1 MSASRT
7 RGAWHRVRAFATL
20 ITLPLLT
27 AIAATQGHAA
37 SFAPI
42 TGEIQSIRINDP
54 NDHWSGGTMVVGGQ
68 NVTLP
73 RNLLIDLPA
82 NRLTLQELFAQAPAN
97 CLAAGQTGLAKADTC
112 NASPVGA
119 IANIHANRTG
129 GGNIIAGDVFIQK
142 GIEAVMGTITYI
154 DYTDGYFRVNGNVGD
169 PATGAMVRLN
179 DPDGRHTVQQ
189 GLGCAAGNAV
199 NCSPDPRFTLDGD
212 NYTNVFSTGFPLCIP
227 STVARTVTTGLPT
240 TPSGIAGIAAG
251 TVAQSSATGT
261 GDVLCPDTNRGTPGQ
276 PVQDSRRFA
285 PIQVG
290 DSINAEGNFEKV
302 DGVQF
307 LSAHTT
313 MVSRALTTKSD
324 LSQPDYLFLD
334 EVEIDLAGFQNQRI
348 RTLIIGFATLAP
360 TDVNVWTIHYDPT
373 TNAPHEFPLAS
384 VVGCDIAAGPGTCG
398 AQGLVGA
405 GANIFKIR
413 HDVDFLVGAK
423 ARLNPC
429 AHLRA
434 DPFFAPLNIC
444 PNGGSAELNLTEM
457 VGILTPIPHEIQAR
471 TGHALRAKAAGV
483 VQVTLDLRGNLATNG
498 QYLFPFGL
506 GLGGI
511 AAVEFVEINLDGI
524 ATPILFSAMP
534 WNLDRRLSP
543 GGCIDTDGDGVPNCE
558 STPQPLDPFPF
569 EELDPRLQA
578 NLPTGSYNDPNYT
591 AAPIGDVRNR
601 ILSFVDAAPSRPS
614 NGFDAP
620 ASGNFNGNALHP
632 RLAAFQS
639 GSPEHPADAERRSR
653 MHRYYV
659 RTAASAPAAA
669 DERESGG
676 ERGHQHRRTGVPGQY
691 GERAGAAQRQRREPR
706 RRAHDNECLQRGR
719 RHRHLHRL
727 CRPVHGDRGRAGRF
741 QLHHLGRQRRNGNG
755 YGDPGCPATGTTHRA
770 GNAVPNR
777 QAGMACERHRHH
789 RGSDD
794 HRPPGRSHR
803 SRRRHLV
810 GARRCLGGTGHRIG
824 IRAGRRRHDHRAIQR
839 RRHGDGSAG
848 GGPALIGADR
858 GAEGA

>member
-7 RGAWHRVRAFATL
+7 RGAWRRARAFAAL
-20 ITLPLLT
+20 ITVPLLG
-27 AIAATQGHAA
+27 AFAAAQCHAA

-68 NVTLP
+68 NVTIP

-97 CLAAGQTGLAKADTC
+97 CLSAGQTGLARADTC

-154 DYTDGYFRVNGNVGD
+154 DYSDGYFRVNGNVGD
-169 PATGAMVRLN
+169 AATGVMVRLN

-189 GLGCAAGNAV
+189 GLGCAAGNTV

-227 STVARTVTTGLPT
+227 STVARTVTTALPT
-240 TPSGIAGIAAG
+240 TPSGITGVAAG
-251 TVAQSSATGT
+251 TVAQSSATGS

-290 DSINAEGNFEKV
+290 DNINAEGNFEKV

-360 TDVNVWTIHYDPT
+360 TDVNVWTIHYDPA
-373 TNAPHEFPLAS
+373 TNSPHEFPLAS

-413 HDVDFLVGAK
+413 HDVDFLAGAK

-483 VQVTLDLRGNLATNG
+483 VQTTLDVRGNQATNG

-524 ATPILFSAMP
+524 ATPLFFSAMP

-569 EELDPRLQA
+569 EELDPRFQA
-578 NLPTGSYNDPNYT
+578 NLPTGSYSDPNYT
-591 AAPIGDVRNR
+591 SAPISDVRNR
-601 ILSFVDAAPSRPS
+601 ILSFVGAAPSRAS

-620 ASGNFNGNALHP
+620 APGNFNGNASV
-632 RLAAFQS
+632 LAWPPSNPGTQS
-639 GSPEHPADAERRSR
+639 ILPTPNVEL
-653 MHRYYV
+653 V
-659 RTAASAPAAA
+659 CTATTTEPPPPPPPTTAPTTTNVDPVANPDVNIAGAVFVGNTVSVPVLLNDSDPNPGDVLTITGVSNVVGGTATFTASAVQFTATVAGPGGFTYTISDGNGGTATGTATLDVLPPEQLTVLATQFRTVRQEWRVNGTDTTEGATITVRLGGPAGPVVGTSTVLAGA
-669 DERESGG
+669 WAVRVAGSGIVPVAGDTITVQSSGG
-676 ERGHQHRRTGVPGQY
+676 ATVTGVPVVV
-691 GERAGAAQRQRREPR
+691 RR
-706 RRAHDNECLQRGR
+706 
-719 RHRHLHRL
+719 
-727 CRPVHGDRGRAGRF
+727 
-741 QLHHLGRQRRNGNG
+741 
-755 YGDPGCPATGTTHRA
+755 
-770 GNAVPNR
+770 
-777 QAGMACERHRHH
+777 
-789 RGSDD
+789 
-794 HRPPGRSHR
+794 
-803 SRRRHLV
+803 
-810 GARRCLGGTGHRIG
+810 
-824 IRAGRRRHDHRAIQR
+824 
-839 RRHGDGSAG
+839 
-848 GGPALIGADR
+848 
-858 GAEGA
+858 